1 MNSKQAGIQ
10 KTIIGLLVLALSICP
25 VSPVRAGP
33 IWENGRAYTG
43 MLVDGAVETAEAT
56 IGHLETAI
64 QVAEAAVVAAN
75 AALFSARAAAAGA
88 SGTAAAAALAAIG
101 AAETAVAT
109 AELALAGAT
118 AAVPATVV
126 VAAGAI
132 GGTLIG
138 EALRGLWEWSWGLV
152 SDATSSDTTGP
163 IYASATSAEMEAL
176 LPTLVSI
183 GTGFNLTNTDFLAAG
198 SSGLISQ
205 AFITQG
211 AHMFIGASLGAAAAT
226 AGRFDEVLTAVAD
239 LQGELIEYRSTVE
252 AFAGVLE
259 NTSFQSPVAGLLA
272 ARTNFDSAVA
282 EARAACPAA
291 AGSACSAMNTA
302 LDNAVAAF
310 QSAQD
315 AVGTV
320 AFPALVGG
328 SNPVFPDLTL
338 LRFNQFLNDTAS
350 LGAAA
355 LPGQEIALADR
366 LLLEAGVFFPGMTS
380 FGPAIAAYDA
390 LGDTGGKESAL
401 FDAVTGQINLA
412 DLLRGSATTLSL
424 NGAWLNI
431 DLEQSPVTQEA
442 RAAVP
447 EPSTLMLLGLGVLGL
462 FGYGRRRQKVIRYSQ
477 SDVIRS
483 VAV

>member
-1 MNSKQAGIQ
+1 ML
-10 KTIIGLLVLALSICP
+10 IGLLVFALGICP

-43 MLVDGAVETAEAT
+43 MLVDGVVETAEAT

-75 AALFSARAAAAGA
+75 ASLFSARAAAAGA
-88 SGTAAAAALAAIG
+88 SAGAATTAALAAIG
-101 AAETAVAT
+101 AAEAAVAA

-118 AAVPATVV
+118 TAVAATTV

-152 SDATSSDTTGP
+152 SDATSSHATGP
-163 IYASATSAEMEAL
+163 IYASATNAEMEAL
-176 LPTLVSI
+176 FPTLVSI
-183 GTGFNLTNTDFLAAG
+183 GTGFNLTNADFLAAG
-198 SSGLISQ
+198 NPGLISQ

-226 AGRFDEVLTAVAD
+226 AGRFEEVLTAVAD
-239 LQGELIEYRSTVE
+239 LQAELIGYRSTIE

-259 NTSFQSPVAGLLA
+259 NASFQSPVAGLLA

-291 AGSACSAMNTA
+291 AGSACSAMNIA
-302 LDNAVAAF
+302 LDDAAAAF

-328 SNPVFPDLTL
+328 ANPVFPDLTL
-338 LRFNQFLNDTAS
+338 LRFNQFLNDTAL

-366 LLLEAGVFFPGMTS
+366 LMLEAGVFFPGMTS
-380 FGPAIAAYDA
+380 FGPAIASYDA
-390 LGDTGGKESAL
+390 LGDTGGRESAL
-401 FDAVTGQINLA
+401 FDAITGHINLA
-412 DLLRGSATTLSL
+412 ELLRESATTLSS
-424 NGAWLNI
+424 NGSWLNI

-442 RAAVP
+442 RAAIP
-447 EPSTLMLLGLGVLGL
+447 EPSTLTLLGLGVLGL
-462 FGYGRRRQKVIRYSQ
+462 FGYGRRRRKEGERGREHRIRLM
-477 SDVIRS
+477 
-483 VAV
+483 